1 MPGIILAL
9 AQPEKKWTLLDAAQK
24 KIKFLRHIKYEFGM
38 DNIEII
44 HSRVEQYKP
53 VVEFDTVICRA
64 FAPLR
69 RLLSQLEHLI
79 TSNNQLLAIKGENV
93 ENEYRELS
101 ERNFQIELFDLPSS
115 DLKAKSKLAKIQRQ
129 N

>member
-1 MPGIILAL
+1 
-9 AQPEKKWTLLDAAQK
+9 
-24 KIKFLRHIKYEFGM
+24 M
-38 DNIEII
+38 DNFEII

-101 ERNFQIELFDLPSS
+101 ERNFQIELFYLSS
-115 DLKAKSKLAKIQRQ
+115 LDLKVKSKLVKIQRQ
-129 N
+129 S

>member
-1 MPGIILAL
+1 
-9 AQPEKKWTLLDAAQK
+9 
-24 KIKFLRHIKYEFGM
+24 M

-101 ERNFQIELFDLPSS
+101 ERNFQIELFDLSS
-115 DLKAKSKLAKIQRQ
+115 LDLKVKSKLVKIQRQ

>member
-1 MPGIILAL
+1 MPIV
-9 AQPEKKWTLLDAAQK
+9 KK

-44 HSRVEQYKP
+44 QSRVEQYKP
-53 VVEFDTVICRA
+53 IIEFDTVICRA

-101 ERNFQIELFDLPSS
+101 ERNFQIELFD
-115 DLKAKSKLAKIQRQ
+115 
-129 N
+129 